1 MSDQTLQPGA
11 GRPESG
17 SLPNITALDDTA
29 LRKLIEEARAL
40 LGQRDTVRK
49 REAMAKINALA
60 KEHGLDVAV
69 REKPRRRRKPKS
81 LKT

>member
-17 SLPNITALDDTA
+17 GLPNITALDDAA
-29 LRKLIEEARAL
+29 LRKLIEEASAL
-40 LGQRDTVRK
+40 LEQREIERK
-49 REAMAKINALA
+49 REAVAKINALA

-69 REKPRRRRKPKS
+69 RQKPRRRRKPRS

>member
-17 SLPNITALDDTA
+17 GLPNVGALDDAA
-29 LRKLIEEARAL
+29 LRKLIEDAGRL
-40 LGQRDTVRK
+40 LDERDTARK
-49 REAMAKINALA
+49 REAVAKIKALA

-69 REKPRRRRKPKS
+69 RQRTRRKRKPKN